1 MNKKIKYTIF
11 LLMSALLLTSC
22 GVITKTY
29 KQPDSTVADNLYRD
43 VTFHDSATLADKPW
57 QNLFTDPA
65 LRNLIQEG
73 LDQNLDLKSAIERM
87 NIAQATLTQSK
98 LSLLPSV
105 NGSADVTRSKLSEK
119 ATQSTSL
126 YSTLWEAG
134 LNASWELDIWGK
146 LNSSKK
152 AALASFLQT
161 EAARRVIQTELI
173 ANIADTYYTLLA
185 LDEKLAITYQTVSVL
200 QKDVESMKLMKES
213 AIVTGAAVVQSQA
226 NLYSAEVSIPDLQQS
241 IRETENTLCTLLGRA
256 PGSIERGTLDQQLA
270 NKDLSIGVS
279 SQLLQNRPDVQ
290 QAELA
295 LREAFENVNVA
306 RASFYPSLTITANGG
321 LSSLDLSDFL
331 DNSLFYN
338 LIGGLTQPI
347 FSKGQNI
354 SNLKIA
360 KAQQQEAYN
369 NFKQSLLDAG
379 KEVSNA
385 LYAYQMAEK
394 KETSRINQLQ
404 ALEKSVEFTKELLR
418 YSSSTNYTDVLT
430 SEQSLLSAQL
440 SSVSDRQQKLQAVV
454 ELYRALG
461 GGWK

>member
-1 MNKKIKYTIF
+1 
-11 LLMSALLLTSC
+11 
-22 GVITKTY
+22 
-29 KQPDSTVADNLYRD
+29 
-43 VTFHDSATLADKPW
+43 
-57 QNLFTDPA
+57 
-65 LRNLIQEG
+65 
-73 LDQNLDLKSAIERM
+73 M

-270 NKDLSIGVS
+270 NTNLSIGVS

-354 SNLKIA
+354 ANLKIA